1 MIYWILNV
9 VLLIITFVLIKFCL
23 NGKKVSIK
31 YDFNLFI
38 EKYYKFL
45 IIIIFLLMLF
55 TSLYKLD
62 SVPYGLHVDEAGMA
76 YDAISMVK
84 YGVDRYLNRFP
95 VYLINY
101 GGGQSAMYMYIASI
115 IIKIFGYSVFAIR
128 MPAVILRVLAFIS
141 GYFIVK
147 NNTDKKKTLVFL
159 LLLAISPYF
168 IMQSRWGLDCN
179 LLLGFLTISICLL
192 IQAINKNNNI
202 ILFLSGICFGLTLY
216 TYALSYLIIPL
227 LLIFTVGYLLYVKK
241 INFKKLVIF
250 GLPIFLFAIPLM
262 LMILINNGYINEI
275 SNIITIPKLPNYRG
289 TEISIMNVFKS
300 IYIIISIF
308 SFDNLLNLGGN
319 LIYNSIPYFGTIY
332 YIGVP
337 FTIIGIINGIKQSVQ
352 AIKNKEFNLNCIILF
367 WLVSVLICMLL
378 ITNPNINKANAI
390 FFPLVYFTM
399 MGIFVIIKKQEQ
411 FLIFILLL
419 FIVNFALFTN
429 YYYNHYN
436 RDYNRQRFFATSY
449 LEAINYSRTLSS
461 STVFVE
467 PKLTEQEHIYVLLT
481 NFVSPYD
488 NKSNE
493 IINIKHDDKDITYN
507 FSIPEEIDEYSI
519 YIVKED
525 SEYAKIL
532 NNYNMNQKKFDNI
545 VVYSK

>member
-45 IIIIFLLMLF
+45 ITIIFLLMLF

-419 FIVNFALFTN
+419 FIVNFTLFTN

-488 NKSNE
+488 YKSNE

>member
-488 NKSNE
+488 YKSNE

>member
-419 FIVNFALFTN
+419 FIVNFTLFTN

-488 NKSNE
+488 YKSNE

>member
-179 LLLGFLTISICLL
+179 LLLGFLTIAICLL

-378 ITNPNINKANAI
+378 IANPNINKANAI

>member
-378 ITNPNINKANAI
+378 IANPNINKANAI